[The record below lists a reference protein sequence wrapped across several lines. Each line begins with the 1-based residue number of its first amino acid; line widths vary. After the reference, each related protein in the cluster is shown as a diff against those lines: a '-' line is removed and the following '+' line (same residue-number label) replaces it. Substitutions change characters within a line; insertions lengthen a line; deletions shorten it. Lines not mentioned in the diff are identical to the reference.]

1 MKSKAT
7 FEELEAAYRR
17 HNERMET
24 VLADR
29 RLAEVR
35 FEAGAAAPRER
46 LVRRVRFGS
55 WLRSSSLGAAAA
67 VVLVLLMPPMD
78 GRAMSPGAD
87 RTASLGKINTMLAA
101 L

>member
-24 VLADR
+24 ALSGR

-35 FEAGAAAPRER
+35 FEAGAAAPRVQR
-46 LVRRVRFGS
+46 MRFGS

-67 VVLVLLMPPMD
+67 VVLVLLLPPMD
-78 GRAMSPGAD
+78 GRTMSPGAD
-87 RTASLGKINTMLAA
+87 RAASLGKINTMLVA

>member
-29 RLAEVR
+29 RLAEVH
-35 FEAGAAAPRER
+35 FGAGAAAPRER
-46 LVRRVRFGS
+46 LVRRVRFGCCCRR
-55 WLRSSSLGAAAA
+55 WTGA
-67 VVLVLLMPPMD
+67 P
-78 GRAMSPGAD
+78 
-87 RTASLGKINTMLAA
+87 
-101 L
+101 